1 VVVSVG
7 SARERGVLHAEA
19 RRARRLD
26 HRRPHHGEGQPD
38 TPWQAARVK
47 AVNLAPRSDGSV
59 AVVQLGSG
67 SHAPPPGSSTKWL
80 TPVTLFGLAFA
91 PGFAAQAGSFTPS
104 RTHHHRSGRLEHA
117 SVGSVGDLP
126 SLDTVAASTNTAR
139 ARVWPVPRGHVC
151 QQACVDMKAAIR
163 LLQPRHAHGRRA
175 EHLDQVLMGSARGL
189 LPLRMAAATCSNE
202 EKAMSSGQLSAGDD
216 VCSSSP

>member
-1 VVVSVG
+1 MVVSVG

-26 HRRPHHGEGQPD
+26 HRRPYHGEGQPD

-80 TPVTLFGLAFA
+80 TPTTLCGLAFA
-91 PGFAAQAGSFTPS
+91 PGFAAQKGS
-104 RTHHHRSGRLEHA
+104 RTRPHRSA
-117 SVGSVGDLP
+117 SLDQTAMGSACGLP
-126 SLDTVAASTNTAR
+126 SLRVAAVSANKDAR
-139 ARVWPVPRGHVC
+139 AFLKYACARLCSCDRPPSRHTAHTTVC
-151 QQACVDMKAAIR
+151 LRHMGGVEPLTR
-163 LLQPRHAHGRRA
+163 L
-175 EHLDQVLMGSARGL
+175 
-189 LPLRMAAATCSNE
+189 
-202 EKAMSSGQLSAGDD
+202 
-216 VCSSSP
+216 